1 MTRFTVE
8 SVPDSRI
15 RETNTLFR
23 TALHAPVPS
32 DEKWELAARSYQ
44 TGRTWGVLDEG
55 EYVGTASSFGALL
68 RVPGGAEVPMAAVS
82 RVAVRADHT
91 RRGILTELMR
101 TQLTDAARRGE
112 PTATLRA
119 SETAIYGRFGY
130 GVADR
135 SRSLQVRADRARI
148 GDRGGEGTVRLLRT
162 DQLATAL
169 PEIYAGLGLYRTGM
183 ISRPAEWWVPRVEIP
198 LKDGQNVRAAVHVDA
213 AGHRDGY
220 VLYEVKVKDGAG
232 FDQATLS
239 VYDLHAPEPAV
250 RRRLWRFLLATDLV
264 STVEM
269 HSAPVDEPLEWW
281 VDERRAV
288 RTTAIE
294 DATWLRLTDVPAAL
308 AARSYGAAEPVVLE
322 VRDSLLPGNSGC
334 YRVTAEGVTRTDDAP
349 DLRLSAEVLASLY
362 QGDIR
367 SSVLADAG
375 LVEVLDPAALA
386 RADVLLGTDEVPW
399 CGTFF

>member
-1 MTRFTVE
+1 MTRFDVE
-8 SVPDSRI
+8 PVPVSRI
-15 RETNTLFR
+15 RETNELFR
-23 TALHAPVPS
+23 TALHAPVSS

-135 SRSLQVRADRARI
+135 SRSVQVRADRARI
-148 GDRGGEGTVRLLRT
+148 GDLGGEGTVRLLRT
-162 DQLATAL
+162 DQLATAP
-169 PEIYAGLGLYRTGM
+169 PEIYAGFGPYRTGM
-183 ISRPAEWWVPRVEIP
+183 ISRPAEWWVPRVEMP
-198 LKDGQNVRAAVHVDA
+198 LKDGRNLRGAVHTGS

-220 VLYEVKVKDGAG
+220 VLYEVKVPDDAG
-232 FDQATLS
+232 FDGAVLTIH
-239 VYDLHAPEPAV
+239 DLHAPEPAV
-250 RRRLWRFLLATDLV
+250 RRRLWRFLLTTDLV
-264 STVEM
+264 GTVEM
-269 HSAPVDEPLEWW
+269 HTAPVDEPLEWW
-281 VDERRAV
+281 VGDPRAV
-288 RTTAIE
+288 RTKGIE

-308 AARSYGAAEPVVLE
+308 AARSYGNAEPVVLE
-322 VRDSLLPGNSGC
+322 VRDSLLPDNSGC
-334 YRVTAEGVTRTDDAP
+334 YRVTAEGAARTDADP
-349 DLRLSAEVLASLY
+349 DLRLSSAALAALY
-362 QGDIR
+362 QGDVR
-367 SSVLADAG
+367 VSVLATAG
-375 LVEVLDPAALA
+375 LVEVLDGAALA
-386 RADVLLGTDEVPW
+386 RADVLLGAEETPW
-399 CGTFF
+399 CGTYF